1 MLNAI
6 LGPLFSI
13 LGWVIFVVIGL
24 AIFKIFKPVLKGK
37 LGEFAVSQHAKKYL
51 TAEYIVLNN
60 CTLPEAQLGTTQ
72 IDHILLSPYG
82 IFVIETKNY
91 KGWIFGSERQKMW
104 TQTLFKKSYKF
115 QNPLHQNYKHQK
127 VLEIVL
133 SDIVASEYLHSVI
146 VFMPDCEFK
155 TAMPVN
161 VFRGKAWTEYVKGFK
176 DEVIPAI
183 KLRRIQLR
191 IEKEILEKSW
201 KTDRLHVANLQQR
214 NEKN

>member
-91 KGWIFGSERQKMW
+91 GGVSKSML
-104 TQTLFKKSYKF
+104 TL
-115 QNPLHQNYKHQK
+115 N
-127 VLEIVL
+127 EAII
-133 SDIVASEYLHSVI
+133 D
-146 VFMPDCEFK
+146 
-155 TAMPVN
+155 
-161 VFRGKAWTEYVKGFK
+161 VKEG
-176 DEVIPAI
+176 
-183 KLRRIQLR
+183 
-191 IEKEILEKSW
+191 
-201 KTDRLHVANLQQR
+201 
-214 NEKN
+214 